1 MSTPSDNNKIVD
13 LQQRQASHLASQDRV
28 GDLLKVV
35 RGTALKRVQ
44 GLVAT
49 LFENIDD
56 ALFDLAERA
65 ENNAIQTQYFDG
77 MREVRKKTSTRRAS
91 VSGTAKQDIQ

>member
-1 MSTPSDNNKIVD
+1 MTTPSDNNKIVD
-13 LQQRQASHLASQDRV
+13 LQQRQASQLASQDRV

-49 LFENIDD
+49 LFENI
-56 ALFDLAERA
+56 EIGRA
-65 ENNAIQTQYFDG
+65 H
-77 MREVRKKTSTRRAS
+77 V
-91 VSGTAKQDIQ
+91 

>member
-13 LQQRQASHLASQDRV
+13 LQQRQATALASQDRV
-28 GDLLKVV
+28 GDIFKVV

-49 LFENIDD
+49 LF
-56 ALFDLAERA
+56 
-65 ENNAIQTQYFDG
+65 
-77 MREVRKKTSTRRAS
+77 
-91 VSGTAKQDIQ
+91 